1 MRMREEQIKKKQI
14 NEKKDEL
21 VRMMRLYYIGLVD
34 AKAVRN
40 TLNCLFMDVTLLDKG
55 TLETE
60 ERLNLGHHRGNFER
74 FMKEM
79 G

>member
-1 MRMREEQIKKKQI
+1 MMREKIHEKQI
-14 NEKKDEL
+14 EEKKEEL
-21 VRMMRLYYIGLVD
+21 VRMIRLYFIGLVD

-55 TLETE
+55 IYETE
-60 ERLNLGHHRGNFER
+60 ERVNLGLHRGNFER

-79 G
+79 MA

>member
-1 MRMREEQIKKKQI
+1 MMREEQIHKKQI
-14 NEKKDEL
+14 EEKKEEL
-21 VRMMRLYYIGLVD
+21 VRMMRLYFIGLVD

-60 ERLNLGHHRGNFER
+60 ERVNLGHHRGNFER

-79 G
+79 AQ

>member
-1 MRMREEQIKKKQI
+1 MMKEKQIHNKQI

-21 VRMMRLYYIGLVD
+21 VRMMRLYLVGLVD

-40 TLNCLFMDVTLLDKG
+40 VLNCLFIDVFLDK
-55 TLETE
+55 TTYKTTDALD
-60 ERLNLGHHRGNFER
+60 LGWNRGNFER

-79 G
+79 R